1 MKNKHSYIT
10 AVVFMM
16 SVSAGLGGGALTT
29 GGLTLSG
36 GQSFEGGTLTTGGS
50 VVENDPTEE
59 VACEVPNDPTPVTCD
74 GLLVLTGDSS
84 FDGETVVTGGEIVD
98 DNSAQAG
105 DSDAAAGAGTVSGG
119 GLVLTGESSFDGE
132 VVVTG
137 GRIAENERSA
147 DTLSATAS
155 FSSVGV
161 INLSGDTKLSLA
173 GASSFPGE
181 VVVTGGK
188 LIKNEPTAESATE
201 EVTVINAEN
210 PVADNSVLSGTD
222 KAEQAKA
229 LNAADENVG
238 TEAAD
243 SAQSAVK
250 HGGRVFLR

>member
-1 MKNKHSYIT
+1 MNYKHWYIT
-10 AVVFMM
+10 AVAFVM

-29 GGLTLSG
+29 GG
-36 GQSFEGGTLTTGGS
+36 QSFAGGTLTTGGS
-50 VVENDPTEE
+50 VVENI
-59 VACEVPNDPTPVTCD
+59 
-74 GLLVLTGDSS
+74 SS
-84 FDGETVVTGGEIVD
+84 L
-98 DNSAQAG
+98 QG
-105 DSDAAAGAGTVSGG
+105 DSDVSDGVATISGG
-119 GLVLTGESSFDGE
+119 GTLVLTGESSFDGE

-147 DTLSATAS
+147 DTLSATTS
-155 FSSVGV
+155 VSSVGV

-173 GASSFPGE
+173 GTSSFPDE

-188 LIKNEPTAESATE
+188 LIKNEPTAETAAE

-229 LNAADENVG
+229 LDAAGENVG

-243 SAQSAVK
+243 SAQSAVMQ
-250 HGGRVFLR
+250 GGRVFLR